1 MSASQ
6 LMRHLLQISC
16 VGAAI
21 VATAQADELVLVAGG
36 GKGPDGGP
44 AVGAAMGQ
52 PFGMAIDAAGN
63 LFIADFSE
71 HRVRK
76 VDPSGVI
83 TTVGGTGE
91 KGFGGDGGPAVK
103 GQFNAMHD
111 LVLDREGNIYI
122 ADSSNLRVRKIDA
135 KTGILS
141 TVAGNGEKG
150 VRGDGGPG
158 PAASLDG
165 VASLFFAPDYTK
177 LYLGG
182 FSGVVRVID
191 MQTGVIETI
200 KGLPG
205 GRSIAV
211 DSHGNL
217 YVAGGSTLRVRR
229 PNGTIE
235 VLVDKKKSPSGE
247 VTIGDN
253 TKHLGLDADEN
264 VLIADDFGH
273 AIKKYV
279 VADKKMILVAGTG
292 ERGTTGLGGSPLK
305 AQLDGPHGVYYH
317 PPTKTIYIGDS
328 RNKRVLK
335 LVTALPTAAS
345 RNAKP

>member
-1 MSASQ
+1 MSAFGF
-6 LMRHLLQISC
+6 LRPALWTGCLC
-16 VGAAI
+16 AAI
-21 VATAQADELVLVAGG
+21 AATAPADELVLVAGG

-52 PFGMAIDAAGN
+52 PFGCAIDAAGN
-63 LFIADFSE
+63 LFIADASE

-76 VDPSGVI
+76 VDPHGVI

-91 KGFGGDGGPAVK
+91 KGFGGDGGLAVH

-111 LVLDREGNIYI
+111 LVLDRDGNIYI
-122 ADSSNLRVRKIDA
+122 ADSSNLRVRRIDA

-165 VASLFFAPDYTK
+165 VASLFFDSTYSK

-191 MQTGVIETI
+191 MQTGVINAI

-211 DSHGNL
+211 DSQDNI
-217 YVAGGSTLRVRR
+217 YVAGSGKLRVRR
-229 PNGTIE
+229 PDGTVE
-235 VLVDKKKSPSGE
+235 VLCDRQKLQPGE
-247 VTIGDN
+247 LSIGN
-253 TKHLGLDADEN
+253 NPKHLGLDADEN

-279 VADKKMILVAGTG
+279 VAEKNVVPVAGTG
-292 ERGTTGLGGSPLK
+292 ERGSGGLDGPPLA
-305 AQLDGPHGVYYH
+305 AQLNGPHGVYYH
-317 PPTKTIYIGDS
+317 RPSKTLYIGDS
-328 RNKRVLK
+328 YNRRVLK
-335 LVTALPTAAS
+335 IVNEP
-345 RNAKP
+345 AKN

>member
-1 MSASQ
+1 MSFYHVI
-6 LMRHLLQISC
+6 RRVLQMGC
-16 VGAAI
+16 VGAVIVAI
-21 VATAQADELVLVAGG
+21 VQADELVLVAGG

-52 PFGMAIDAAGN
+52 PFGMGVDAIGN

-111 LVLDREGNIYI
+111 LVLDRDGNIYI

-150 VRGDGGPG
+150 VSGDGGPG
-158 PAASLDG
+158 TAASLDG
-165 VASLFFAPDYTK
+165 VASLFFDPSYRK

-182 FSGVVRVID
+182 FSRVVRVLDIE
-191 MQTGVIETI
+191 TGVIDTV

-211 DSHGNL
+211 DSQGNI
-217 YVAGGSTLRVRR
+217 YVAGGNTLRVRR
-229 PNGTIE
+229 PDGTVE
-235 VLVDKKKSPSGE
+235 VLVDKKKSQSGE
-247 VTIGDN
+247 ITIGDN
-253 TKHLGLDADEN
+253 TKHLGFDADEN

-279 VADKKMILVAGTG
+279 IAEKKVVLVAGTG
-292 ERGTTGLGGSPLK
+292 ERGTAGVGGPPLA

-317 PPTKTIYIGDS
+317 PPMKAIYIGDS

-335 LVTALPTAAS
+335 LVT
-345 RNAKP
+345 K

>member
-1 MSASQ
+1 MLTFGLIRSA
-6 LMRHLLQISC
+6 LWTGC
-16 VGAAI
+16 VCAAI
-21 VATAQADELVLVAGG
+21 AATAPADEVVLVAGG

-52 PFGMAIDAAGN
+52 PFGCAIDDAGN
-63 LFIADFSE
+63 LFIADASE

-91 KGFGGDGGPAVK
+91 KGFGGDGGPALQ

-111 LVLDREGNIYI
+111 LVLDGEGNIYI
-122 ADSSNLRVRKIDA
+122 ADSSNLRVRRIDA
-135 KTGILS
+135 KTGLLS

-150 VRGDGGPG
+150 VCGDGGPG
-158 PAASLDG
+158 SAASLDG
-165 VASLFFAPDYTK
+165 VASLFFNATHTK
-177 LYLGG
+177 LYIGG
-182 FSGVVRVID
+182 FSSVVRVLE
-191 MQTGVIETI
+191 MQTGVIDTV

-211 DSHGNL
+211 DSRDNI

-229 PNGTIE
+229 PDGTVE
-235 VLVDKKKSPSGE
+235 VLLDRTKANADE
-247 VTIGDN
+247 VTIGNN

-264 VLIADDFGH
+264 VLLADDFGH

-279 VADKKMILVAGTG
+279 VAENKVVLVAGTG
-292 ERGTTGLGGSPLK
+292 KQGSAGIGGPPLA
-305 AQLDGPHGVYYH
+305 AQLSKPHGVYLH
-317 PPTKTIYIGDS
+317 RPSKTIYVCDS
-328 RNKRVLK
+328 QNKRVLK
-335 LVTALPTAAS
+335 ILTGAVD
-345 RNAKP
+345 N